1 MNLGKSLRTRNF
13 VLWLQHDEDDDAES
27 TVSSRL
33 REVIIGQGDNDS
45 MSYAPSGVLS
55 EGDGPMDTS
64 DASRAPLFAR
74 RSTSGDLNAGG
85 SFGNEQQTSR
95 QH

>member
-1 MNLGKSLRTRNF
+1 M
-13 VLWLQHDEDDDAES
+13 LWLQHDEDDDAES

-55 EGDGPMDTS
+55 DGDGPSELPLLDTVDS
-64 DASRAPLFAR
+64 SRVPLFAH
-74 RSTSGDLNAGG
+74 RSVSGDLNAGG
-85 SFGNEQQTSR
+85 SSGNEQQNSR

>member
-1 MNLGKSLRTRNF
+1 M
-13 VLWLQHDEDDDAES
+13 
-27 TVSSRL
+27 SSRL

-55 EGDGPMDTS
+55 DGDGPSELPLLDTA
-64 DASRAPLFAR
+64 DLSRVPLFTR
-74 RSTSGDLNAGG
+74 RSTSGEMIASG
-85 SFGNEQQTSR
+85 SAGNEQQTRR